1 MTCPT
6 AWKAVLRIN
15 NPSYLPC
22 RVNQVNMAILYPSRQ
37 PLSMGVRETFIPV
50 GGVGSGY
57 SLVRT
62 PKRKGC
68 IRGINGR
75 FCWAYRQGSHQTGE
89 SVHSC
94 GGYPVLG
101 DGVTL
106 PAAIE
111 RAIGRL
117 LIKRVNPSRETE
129 HVSTRSICHGRS
141 SSSSSDDASEILS
154 PRRSAM
160 SSSHV
165 RMRRGMEM
173 ITRPPIMFSGM
184 THANHTNQSR

>member
-1 MTCPT
+1 MSGELGEYGQSVPFSATILHGGT
-6 AWKAVLRIN
+6 GNVY
-15 NPSYLPC
+15 SC
-22 RVNQVNMAILYPSRQ
+22 RGWDPDTQWLEHR
-37 PLSMGVRETFIPV
+37 
-50 GGVGSGY
+50 SG
-57 SLVRT
+57 RA
-62 PKRKGC
+62 G

-75 FCWAYRQGSHQTGE
+75 FCWAYRKDSHQTGE
-89 SVHSC
+89 GVHSC

-111 RAIGRL
+111 RTIRGL
-117 LIKRVNPSRETE
+117 LIKWVNPSRETE
-129 HVSTRSICHGRS
+129 HVSTRSICHGQS